1 MKLFDILLKMLE
13 LFKREEL
20 EPPTRIRPNISGLSL
35 GQRKKLKRIRN
46 SKK

>member
-13 LFKREEL
+13 LFKREEMPL
-20 EPPTRIRPNISGLSL
+20 PKIKPNISGLSL
-35 GQRKKLKRIRN
+35 RQRKELKRIRN